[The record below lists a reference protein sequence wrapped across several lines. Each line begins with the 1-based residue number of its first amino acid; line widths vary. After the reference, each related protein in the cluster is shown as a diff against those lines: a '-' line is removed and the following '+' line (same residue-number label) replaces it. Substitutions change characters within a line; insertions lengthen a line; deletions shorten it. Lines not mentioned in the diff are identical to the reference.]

1 MAFCIPAL
9 IKLSLILE
17 LFAFSHYLLIVK
29 YFKLKLLAFEF
40 QAKDLFKLPLLSC
53 YRFPFW
59 LVSLLNTLSFLLIST
74 KSTINIWQKMPSC
87 QQKFV
92 RNGLESYLRDEASL
106 VLVKLW
112 VSFVYQENL
121 NRLLFFKKTCSWFLL
136 K

>member
-1 MAFCIPAL
+1 
-9 IKLSLILE
+9 
-17 LFAFSHYLLIVK
+17 
-29 YFKLKLLAFEF
+29 
-40 QAKDLFKLPLLSC
+40 
-53 YRFPFW
+53 
-59 LVSLLNTLSFLLIST
+59 
-74 KSTINIWQKMPSC
+74 MPSC

-92 RNGLESYLRDEASL
+92 RKGLESYLRDEASL